1 MYRLYLKSKTLC
13 GEPIELRIMVVFVC
27 IFICLGYTSEDV
39 EAFLSEIEMM
49 KKVSNGNNPHIVKML
64 GCVTSSTPA
73 ILLLE
78 YVPHGNLRDYLRKYK
93 PTVSRL

>member
-1 MYRLYLKSKTLC
+1 MLGAVTIITILLLQT
-13 GEPIELRIMVVFVC
+13 IMMVLGFL
-27 IFICLGYTSEDV
+27 ISLGYTSEDV

-64 GCVTSSTPA
+64 GCVTLSTPA

-93 PTVSRL
+93 PTVSHL